1 MTKQC
6 AHCGQTW
13 PFQTMNKQL
22 CYCSVQLSLR
32 WYLCTWE
39 GPYVLHPVSAVSSV
53 LLLKWFQ
60 YSSDWWWPSLVSF
73 QGRSLSSSSFPASLL
88 QVVDGVMSLA
98 LFPPASASSSSTL
111 KIFWDA
117 SRLWWLLCLPD
128 CLLGHFP
135 FTSACPGQ
143 YIHGSLQV
151 ILQEKWDFT
160 KRKVENIEEGEGKKR
175 NEFVFPFRCH
185 SIIQF

>member
-1 MTKQC
+1 MCTLLANLAFSNSEQTVVLLFNSAQFKMVSAHLEKPIC
-6 AHCGQTW
+6 APPCLRSF
-13 PFQTMNKQL
+13 PNVAFEMVPVFIRL
-22 CYCSVQLSLR
+22 MMALSL
-32 WYLCTWE
+32 
-39 GPYVLHPVSAVSSV
+39 
-53 LLLKWFQ
+53 
-60 YSSDWWWPSLVSF
+60 SF
-73 QGRSLSSSSFPASLL
+73 QGSSLSSSSFPASLL

-160 KRKVENIEEGEGKKR
+160 KRKVENIEEGEGRKR